1 MEDINF
7 NKFVCY
13 ILNCISATEDTKFTI
28 FYIDKTLKKSPYD
41 GDKSKVDF
49 KTLKYTYEDDG
60 AANRAGANP
69 INNIVPA
76 DIPHTI
82 LNGDTSEIRKY
93 FNIKQELSYITA
105 ASSKELN
112 VPQSIFQA
120 FNFIKVFFDAKSWY
134 LQQYK
139 NLQNPI
145 SRSNFNFGHDG
156 SMYGGF
162 NITYDNANKNVVDT
176 ASYNKFLGNILKDFI
191 YMITNNT
198 DKIENFDVTTLYVL
212 SKINY
217 YLAKR
222 YAVLSI
228 KNNPAD
234 FYEALNQYSQATAYD
249 NSFFN
254 NFTYYT
260 KEIDDKDY
268 PRYYQKE
275 ILELLKTGRP
285 TEDNDVL
292 SYLLTTETNKKIDLI
307 ADQITYDNFN
317 KNLNRTEIYKS
328 LFTNEK
334 LFEYNH
340 NEVEKKF
347 NDINSFIDHIKKYN
361 DTYRYIK
368 IDKTKITEIKDEIKI
383 EETDFKY
390 HGTNIKNVLVKLT
403 TATIA
408 AITIIKNN
416 MEDIA
421 NARTANAAGTT
432 ANDKVDAD
440 FIDGA
445 DAAGIGDD
453 IITIIKIA
461 AAAGG
466 ATLKSYGTGADAGFN
481 IDNVINAANNACIAA
496 ADVGGV
502 AAAGSINDK
511 AKQSL
516 NDDAKK
522 STLKQLINNAIKNS
536 TAINDI
542 KAIVDVAAAA
552 ATVSTAGAIAAF
564 TVIAYIIS
572 YTDVITHLVNVD
584 IDTIKTDFIDIVN
597 IVRMHIQN
605 NVANINN
612 INIQSEINTTVCSM
626 SGIKK
631 PFNDLIETINEYKS
645 NHVAVLFKSIK
656 RYIKKYSNNTFSSV
670 YKSPTFT
677 YSVTPINIRPLVYK
691 RATETDLSNYAAQ
704 IASDSFINNNQL
716 PTIPDFKSIDKV
728 IGLLGGAPD
737 INNSSNVYRT
747 IFNKILNA
755 LNAKRIKLNDDDRD
769 KVNTKLNDLEEIEQY
784 LKSTLSDYA
793 KYASVTH
800 QKGTMVGYN
809 DVKDFLND
817 YENKLREYNKKSA
830 SVVRFIGRLTPYL
843 YSH

>member
-49 KTLKYTYEDDG
+49 KTLKYTYEDNG
-60 AANRAGANP
+60 AANRDGANP
-69 INNIVPA
+69 INDIVA
-76 DIPHTI
+76 ATDIPHTI

-162 NITYDNANKNVVDT
+162 NIEYDNANKNVADT
-176 ASYNKFLGNILKDFI
+176 ASYNKFLGNVLKDFI

-228 KNNPAD
+228 KNNPAE

-340 NEVEKKF
+340 NEIEKKF

-361 DTYRYIK
+361 DTYHYIK
-368 IDKTKITEIKDEIKI
+368 IDKNSITDIQKEIKI
-383 EETDFKY
+383 EETEFKY

-408 AITIIKNN
+408 AIIIIKNN
-416 MEDIA
+416 MVDIA
-421 NARTANAAGTT
+421 SAADAGTT
-432 ANDKVDAD
+432 ANGKVAGD
-440 FIDGA
+440 FVAVPAGA
-445 DAAGIGDD
+445 AAIEHD

-466 ATLKSYGTGADAGFN
+466 ATLKSYGDGAGVN
-481 IDNVINAANNACIAA
+481 IDDVITAAKNACDTAA
-496 ADVGGV
+496 GAV
-502 AAAGSINDK
+502 AAAGSINNK

-516 NDDAKK
+516 NDDTKK
-522 STLKQLINNAIKNS
+522 STLKQLINNAIKNT

-542 KAIVDVAAAA
+542 QDTVNAAAAAA

-572 YTDVITHLVNVD
+572 YTDVITHLVGVD
-584 IDTIKTDFIDIVN
+584 INTIKTDFIDIVN
-597 IVRMHIQN
+597 IARMHIQN